1 MAIEYEHK
9 YLLKNKP
16 EFVLSGN
23 GLKIKKKYIIS
34 SNFI

>member
-9 YLLKNKP
+9 YLLKGKP

-23 GLKIKKKYIIS
+23 GLKIKKNI
-34 SNFI
+34 

>member
-23 GLKIKKKYIIS
+23 GLKIKKYIIS

>member
-9 YLLKNKP
+9 YLLNGKP
-16 EFVLSGN
+16 EFVLSGS
-23 GLKIKKKYIIS
+23 GLTLKIYIPL